1 MQFRK
6 PFISLIDT
14 VLDVLSI
21 FHLVNNYFID
31 FSICTNLLFFAY
43 KSSLIFFGNISNT
56 GSIPLSVHQGRD
68 KVGMY
73 YYTRCTCTCR
83 TCTNSCHISSIVVI
97 QIKYM
102 QQVIYGY
109 KSWFLH
115 PSHVCMRRF
124 NTLNDTICWQT
135 TIHIIIKSA
144 QLSIFQ
150 I

>member
-1 MQFRK
+1 MQFQK
-6 PFISLIDT
+6 PFTSLIDT
-14 VLDVLSI
+14 LLAVLSLLLNWVFNLYNLNI
-21 FHLVNNYFID
+21 FCIPEFPY
-31 FSICTNLLFFAY
+31 
-43 KSSLIFFGNISNT
+43 FFGNISNT
-56 GSIPLSVHQGRD
+56 GSIPLLVHQGWD
-68 KVGMY
+68 EVGMY
-73 YYTRCTCTCR
+73 YYTRCTCTCH
-83 TCTNSCHISSIVVI
+83 TCTNLCHISSIVVI

-135 TIHIIIKSA
+135 TIHIIIKNA